1 MITKGFG
8 GEILGK
14 VSNDYK
20 EIDTDFKAVKRN
32 YDSIAAQMKPVEQKA
47 EDKANEINNQKSE
60 PQNAA
65 AMIEDDFRFNLA
77 EHFGLIH
84 NEASFM
90 VGKSD
95 AASANANGANETVSE
110 KNKEL
115 DAMIKRCF
123 QYNTIA
129 VTAKMTAALGA
140 YKQYMGLFKAVYKPS
155 KKDKPAENKQQ
166 ETKAE
171 NKPAE

>member
-1 MITKGFG
+1 MPEACVSCTNTCGSVLGAINALLGDVSISDAMSLILVKLSDIDA
-8 GEILGK
+8 EIETLNK
-14 VSNDYK
+14 KISEAK
-20 EIDTDFKAVKRN
+20 AKIERAEEIDR
-32 YDSIAAQMKPVEQKA
+32 ILP
-47 EDKANEINNQKSE
+47 
-60 PQNAA
+60 
-65 AMIEDDFRFNLA
+65 
-77 EHFGLIH
+77 
-84 NEASFM
+84 
-90 VGKSD
+90 
-95 AASANANGANETVSE
+95 E

-155 KKDKPAENKQQ
+155 KKDKPAEGEQNKQQ